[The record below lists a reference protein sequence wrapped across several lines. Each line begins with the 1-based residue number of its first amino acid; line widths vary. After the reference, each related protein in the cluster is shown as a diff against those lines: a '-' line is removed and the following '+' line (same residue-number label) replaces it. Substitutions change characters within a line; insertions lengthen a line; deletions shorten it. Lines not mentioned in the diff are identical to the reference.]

1 MQELILESANIHANT
16 FYSTVAIVVIGSMVL
31 LAGVRAKLLSVLV
44 AAVLFVGV
52 LVAAHFYREHR
63 LSYSWHRASYS
74 ADKLVLTFD
83 TADAASA
90 NTTGKADSAKNAYHT
105 RAFSCNSIA
114 SLAPRYNKNSCELI
128 VRTQSETFTSAAID
142 SDKCNAYA
150 QHIKTRMGCA
160 INPAAK

>member
-31 LAGVRAKLLSVLV
+31 VAGVRAKLLSVLV

-52 LVAAHFYREHR
+52 LVAAYFYREHR
-63 LSYSWHRASYS
+63 LSHSWHIASYS
-74 ADKLVLTFD
+74 ADKLVLTFN
-83 TADAASA
+83 TADTASA
-90 NTTGKADSAKNAYHT
+90 NT

-128 VRTQSETFTSAAID
+128 VRTQSETFTSAPID

-150 QHIKTRMGCA
+150 QHIKTRLGCA